1 MADTAK
7 DLIEKLL
14 KQFDKANGKQVEQE
28 PEKDEKKPQIKKA
41 LVDDWSDMKE
51 IHPRSTNDMKKNMKQ
66 VVTVR
71 ESIYKTYSAYVQEH
85 PDLRFYITTKCG
97 DTYYMFIV
105 YKKSTEL
112 KFFGGVVYWT
122 VYPSYFENIAW
133 LWKKGTLLETCNYG
147 GDLRQFDKQPKAGE
161 ILEMPDE
168 DARQVLSLKDYK
180 IYLDLKEREKKLK

>member
-1 MADTAK
+1 MADVAK

-14 KQFDKANGKQVEQE
+14 KQFDKANNINEQK
-28 PEKDEKKPQIKKA
+28 PEKKPHMKKVS
-41 LVDDWSDMKE
+41 VDDWSSMKE
-51 IHPRSTNDMKKNMKQ
+51 IHPRTAADDKKTMKQ
-66 VVTVR
+66 IVTIR
-71 ESIYKTYSAYVQEH
+71 KSIYEAYSTYVQEH

-105 YKKSTEL
+105 YKKITDM

-147 GDLRQFDKQPKAGE
+147 GDLRQFDKQPRAGE
-161 ILEMPDE
+161 ILEMLDE
-168 DARQVLSLKDYK
+168 EARQVLSLKDYK
-180 IYLDLKEREKKLK
+180 IYLDLKEREKNLK